1 MKTNKPKDKWVHVRI
16 DAQTHK
22 ELAKQAKPVSVSEIV
37 RSLIELF
44 INTKVKK

>member
-1 MKTNKPKDKWVHVRI
+1 MKPSKDKWIHVRV

-22 ELAKQAKPVSVSEIV
+22 ELTKQCKPTTVSDIV
-37 RSLIELF
+37 RSLIEMF

>member
-1 MKTNKPKDKWVHVRI
+1 MKPNNKDKWIHVRV
-16 DAQTHK
+16 DAATHK
-22 ELAKQAKPVSVSEIV
+22 ELVKQSKPTTVSEIV